1 MPRRRTAR
9 RLPDPGLHQCPRC
22 GNYGTGVSY
31 FSRAGNIGL
40 LVGVSLFTYG
50 LGGLVYWAARRK
62 HRVCP
67 NCGLSWEKVVRAGI
81 RPLEAPD
88 ERPALPRE
96 REEELLPSAGV
107 KRRVLG
113 SLMILFATFM
123 ILMGIVEVE
132 AAMVVIGSVFGAGGT
147 GTFYWGWRGQQ
158 ARRQA
163 LMSGLQ
169 RKVLRLATQRG
180 GSLTV
185 TEVAADLNVS
195 LTVAEKILVQMDD
208 GFRVRSDITPEGVIV
223 YEFPEVQHRLR
234 LESGSSQ
241 DPGDGASTRA

>member
-1 MPRRRTAR
+1 M
-9 RLPDPGLHQCPRC
+9 DPGLHQCPRC
-22 GNYGTGVSY
+22 GNYGTGISY
-31 FSRAGNIGL
+31 FSRASNIGL

-50 LGGLVYWAARRK
+50 IGGLAYWVARRK
-62 HRVCP
+62 HRVCG
-67 NCGLSWEKVVRAGI
+67 NCGFSWEKVVQAGI
-81 RPLEAPD
+81 RPLEEPD
-88 ERPALPRE
+88 GPRALPPE
-96 REEELLPSAGV
+96 REKELLPSAGV

-113 SLMILFATFM
+113 TMMILFATFM

-132 AAMVVIGSVFGAGGT
+132 AVMIVVGSVAGAGGT
-147 GTFYWGWRGQQ
+147 GMFYWGLKGQQ

-169 RKVLRLATQRG
+169 RKVLRLATRRG

-208 GFRVRSDITPEGVIV
+208 GFRVRSDITREGVIV
-223 YEFPEVQHRLR
+223 YEFPEVQHRARLR
-234 LESGSSQ
+234 GAPPGESG
-241 DPGDGASTRA
+241 DDASASA